1 MGLQLSQIAAVARR
15 SSTIALEKSQT
26 ERSVQCS
33 GGAKMADG
41 TFTCPSCRAPYQV
54 VKCER
59 GPETVDHDLT
69 CRSCEAPFPGRDG
82 NFVLKYFM
90 LRKADRKGA
99 M

>member
-1 MGLQLSQIAAVARR
+1 
-15 SSTIALEKSQT
+15 
-26 ERSVQCS
+26 
-33 GGAKMADG
+33 MADG

-90 LRKADRKGA
+90 LRKADRVQKVRRNVEDSPRRLANRGG
-99 M
+99 